1 MSPVTATAQ
10 ARVDAPAELVLEI
23 IRDFDGH
30 HRHIL
35 PPAFSDFRV
44 EQGGVGAGTVTSFT
58 TTLGGRAVRGRT
70 HVTEPEPGVIR
81 ETVEGRDMVTDFR
94 VAPDGGASAVE
105 ITTTWTPDGVAE
117 RLLAPALL
125 RRVYRQELDL
135 LDGYARQIDGLRAA
149 ATSGA

>member
-1 MSPVTATAQ
+1 MTPVTAAV
-10 ARVDAPAELVLEI
+10 RSRIDAPTDLVLEI

-58 TTLGGRAVRGRT
+58 TTLGGRSVRGRT
-70 HVTEPEPGVIR
+70 TVTEPEPGVIR
-81 ETVEGRDMVTDFR
+81 ETVDGRDMVTDFR
-94 VAPDGGASAVE
+94 VAPDGGGSRVE
-105 ITTTWTPDGVAE
+105 ITTTWTPGGLGE

-135 LDGYARQIDGLRAA
+135 LDGYARHIDGLRAA